1 MRINQNLS
9 ALNAYRNL
17 VNTDNALNKNL
28 ERLSSGLRINR
39 AADDAAGL
47 AISEKMRGQISGLGQ
62 AIRNAQDGI
71 SLIQTA
77 EGALTESH
85 NILQRIRMLAV
96 QSANDT
102 LTNDD
107 RLEIQKEVDQLI
119 AELDRI
125 ATTTQFNTKVLLDGS
140 AGTKG
145 KLVSSNGGLVSHISV
160 TEETA
165 VGTYTFTGSTLATAS
180 ETNVLQTSVASG
192 TDPATAAIGVA
203 STIIINGEEFT
214 FAETDTFGDVK
225 NAIDAVLS
233 ETIEVTI
240 GEWED
245 SGTDKVSLQIS
256 TTAVGSAAELEISG
270 TEGIFTGISVTPGE
284 DAKLPGADAY
294 GTYQAAGNRITF
306 TDGDLKGLAFVL
318 TADGGFELEITR
330 NDLVLQIGA
339 NENQTMSLNIGSMT
353 TAALGVYG
361 INLETSAAAG
371 QAISIVDQA
380 IYMVS
385 SERAKLGAYQN
396 RLEHTIANLGV
407 SSENLTAAESRIR
420 DVDMAEE
427 MMAFTKNQILM
438 QAGTAMLAQANIK
451 PQSVL
456 QLLA

>member
-1 MRINQNLS
+1 
-9 ALNAYRNL
+9 
-17 VNTDNALNKNL
+17 
-28 ERLSSGLRINR
+28 
-39 AADDAAGL
+39 
-47 AISEKMRGQISGLGQ
+47 
-62 AIRNAQDGI
+62 
-71 SLIQTA
+71 
-77 EGALTESH
+77 
-85 NILQRIRMLAV
+85 
-96 QSANDT
+96 
-102 LTNDD
+102 
-107 RLEIQKEVDQLI
+107 
-119 AELDRI
+119 
-125 ATTTQFNTKVLLDGS
+125 TTTQFNTKVLLDGS

-145 KLVSSNGGLVSHISV
+145 KLVSGPGFVDQISV

-165 VGTYTFTGSTLATAS
+165 VGTYTFTDSTLATAS
-180 ETNVLQTSVASG
+180 ETDVLQTSVASVS
-192 TDPATAAIGVA
+192 DPLEAEIGEE
-203 STIIINGEEFT
+203 SKIIINGEAFT
-214 FAETDTFGDVK
+214 FAATDNFGEVK
-225 NAIDAVLS
+225 DEIEAKLPG
-233 ETIEVTI
+233 IEVTI
-240 GEWED
+240 GKD
-245 SGTDKVSLQIS
+245 SGNKVSLQIS
-256 TTAVGSAAELEISG
+256 TTAVGSAAELAISDA
-270 TEGIFTGISVTPGE
+270 TGIFAGISVTDGV
-284 DAKLPGADAY
+284 DATLAAAGTY
-294 GTYQAAGNRITF
+294 GTYEAAGNRITF

>member
-1 MRINQNLS
+1 
-9 ALNAYRNL
+9 
-17 VNTDNALNKNL
+17 
-28 ERLSSGLRINR
+28 
-39 AADDAAGL
+39 
-47 AISEKMRGQISGLGQ
+47 
-62 AIRNAQDGI
+62 
-71 SLIQTA
+71 
-77 EGALTESH
+77 
-85 NILQRIRMLAV
+85 
-96 QSANDT
+96 
-102 LTNDD
+102 
-107 RLEIQKEVDQLI
+107 
-119 AELDRI
+119 
-125 ATTTQFNTKVLLDGS
+125 
-140 AGTKG
+140 
-145 KLVSSNGGLVSHISV
+145 
-160 TEETA
+160 
-165 VGTYTFTGSTLATAS
+165 
-180 ETNVLQTSVASG
+180 
-192 TDPATAAIGVA
+192 
-203 STIIINGEEFT
+203 
-214 FAETDTFGDVK
+214 
-225 NAIDAVLS
+225 
-233 ETIEVTI
+233 
-240 GEWED
+240 
-245 SGTDKVSLQIS
+245 
-256 TTAVGSAAELEISG
+256 
-270 TEGIFTGISVTPGE
+270 
-284 DAKLPGADAY
+284 
-294 GTYQAAGNRITF
+294 AAGNRITF